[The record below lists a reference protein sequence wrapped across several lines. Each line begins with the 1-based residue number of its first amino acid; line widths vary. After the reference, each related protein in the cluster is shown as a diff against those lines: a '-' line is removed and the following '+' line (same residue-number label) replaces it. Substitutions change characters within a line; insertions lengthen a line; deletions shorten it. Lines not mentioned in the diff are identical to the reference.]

1 MAFNLP
7 SPQALHTS
15 GSSVNVGTLGT
26 VTSLSTKSGGNLP
39 MSTNASQCINNTSSN
54 ATGVPAGV
62 FFGINGQNVTST
74 VDGTTEAKVLLW
86 STQYNAPNRIQSSSL
101 ANGGSR
107 LRLGSGASPT
117 LNYKDYFIGGN
128 DTPFC
133 SAQSGPV
140 TMCID
145 LSDTSHNNEV
155 GTFDL
160 SKVSAYGHA
169 SVRFNL
175 VGGSTTQTFF
185 QRSFL
190 FTTTKDSANI
200 PKFTGVSSFD
210 EAVALLQGTGY
221 TTKIGA
227 WITKSGSSIFLPCPF
242 QIGDGTSATTFND
255 NGAAIV
261 SPASNLA
268 GQENFRLTDDAMR
281 VYASLRNNAADSITL
296 SGSYS
301 WGTPA
306 DWDFN
311 ISNASTINING
322 ATFSGM
328 GDFRVGSSVSG
339 AATFSLATGKVLKIL
354 NNADLKG
361 STINGNC
368 DLTVGTL
375 TTLDSLTITG
385 ILDFEVAGTYTLTNS
400 TVGAVINRS
409 GGAVIINN
417 VGSTITTNTGPNITI
432 VLPAKNISVTG
443 IVAGSRLR
451 VYNETTSAQVV
462 NEVVSGTSYTA
473 SYAEGVGYS
482 VGDVLDLRVT
492 KIDKLEFSSTVVV
505 GSAGWNSLVSQD
517 SNPVYAAHGVNGAT
531 VSGISW
537 DSGNLQFDFNDAD
550 NKIDGADIGAWYYY
564 FITTEVGIAEAFK
577 ALNWPQIN
585 KITNVSSNVSMTFD
599 NTKSAPLRINNCWID
614 KDDGSSII
622 ATASN
627 SIQIDPP
634 AVFVAQAGSSGLTP
648 EQATEL
654 TAVKAKTDLLNFTG
668 ADIKATLDGEAVV
681 TDTASRNASKADVSG
696 LSTFDPAAD
705 TVANVTLVATTTT
718 LTNGAGGATEEQVQ
732 TIVNGLNDFDPASDT
747 VVTDTASRNASKADL
762 NPVTAELGKV
772 DTSLQQ
778 RNVPMFDPV
787 RNRNYGQSG
796 Y

>member
-7 SPQALHTS
+7 SAQYLMTTS
-15 GSSVNVGTLGT
+15 ASDANRGQFRSTGGLGRKT
-26 VTSLSTKSGGNLP
+26 GGNFPITTAAAEMVNSSGEKGVYFGLDAQD
-39 MSTNASQCINNTSSN
+39 STGATNGTSS
-54 ATGVPAGV
+54 G
-62 FFGINGQNVTST
+62 
-74 VDGTTEAKVLLW
+74 KVIVASW
-86 STQYNAPNRIQSSSL
+86 QFNAPNRIQVNTLVNRGVVFRL
-101 ANGGSR
+101 A
-107 LRLGSGASPT
+107 SGTGNSPT
-117 LNYKDYFIGGN
+117 DFREFSIAGN
-128 DTPFC
+128 DTPQA
-133 SAQSGPV
+133 SAQAGGV
-140 TMCID
+140 TMCVSLD
-145 LSDTSHNNEV
+145 ATGFDTSG
-155 GTFDL
+155 GTYDP
-160 SKVSAYGHA
+160 SAATAWG
-169 SVRFNL
+169 FGTNKINL
-175 VGGSTTQTFF
+175 AGNSSSAAFF
-185 QRSFL
+185 QRVFL
-190 FTTTKDSANI
+190 FDSDKGAANL
-200 PKFTGVSSFD
+200 PTFTGASNFTD
-210 EAVALLQGTGY
+210 AVTVVQGTNY
-221 TTKIGA
+221 TNKIGS
-227 WITKSGSSIFLPCPF
+227 WVTKSGTAIFLPCPF
-242 QIGDGTSATTFND
+242 SIGDGSTATIFND
-255 NGAAIV
+255 NAASVI
-261 SPASNLA
+261 SPSNA
-268 GQENFRLTDDAMR
+268 ADNQKNFRITDDAMK
-281 VYASLRNNAADSITL
+281 VYLDMRDNAADSATL
-296 SGSYS
+296 SGSYT
-301 WGTPA
+301 WGTAA

-311 ISNASTINING
+311 VNNASTCLLSGNF
-322 ATFSGM
+322 TGM
-328 GDFRVGSSVSG
+328 GKFKIGSSV
-339 AATFSLATGKVLKIL
+339 TATGTFDLDGTQKVESYGATINSITVKGQLKIRS
-354 NNADLKG
+354 NE
-361 STINGNC
+361 
-368 DLTVGTL
+368 V
-375 TTLDSLTITG
+375 TTFTG
-385 ILDFEVAGTYTLTNS
+385 INVQLLAFDVAGTYTLTNS
-400 TVGAVINRS
+400 IINEVTNTS

-451 VYNETTSAQVV
+451 VYNKTTSAQVV

-482 VGDVLDLRVT
+482 VGNVLDLRVT

-505 GSAGWNSLVSQD
+505 GSTGWNSLVSQ
-517 SNPVYAAHGVNGAT
+517 SANPVYAAHGVNGAT

-550 NKIDGADIGAWYYY
+550 NQIDGADIGAWYYY

-585 KITNVSSNVSMTFD
+585 KITNVTSNVSMTFD
-599 NTKSAPLRINNCWID
+599 NTKSTPLRINNCWID
-614 KDDGSSII
+614 KDNGSSII

-648 EQATEL
+648 GQATEL

-696 LSTFDPAAD
+696 VRTFNPATD

-718 LTNGAGGATEEQVQ
+718 LTNGAGGATEAQVQ

-778 RNVPMFDPV
+778 RNVNMSEPV
-787 RNRNYGQSG
+787 KKRNYGQSG
-796 Y
+796 F

>member
-1 MAFNLP
+1 MAFYIPNAQYLMTTN
-7 SPQALHTS
+7 A
-15 GSSVNVGTLGT
+15 NDKNRGTFRTAPLLNRKT
-26 VTSLSTKSGGNLP
+26 GGNFP
-39 MSTNASQCINNTSSN
+39 ISTNAAQMQNSSGERGVYFGLD
-54 ATGVPAGV
+54 AQDGTGA
-62 FFGINGQNVTST
+62 I
-74 VDGTTEAKVLLW
+74 DGTTSDRVILSSW
-86 STQYNAPNRIQSSSL
+86 QFNAPNRIQVDTLVNRGVVFRLASGLGNSPTDFVEFSIAGNDTPQASAQAGGVTMCVSLDAGGFDTSGGTYNAGAATAWGFGTNKSSLVGSSSSL
-101 ANGGSR
+101 A
-107 LRLGSGASPT
+107 
-117 LNYKDYFIGGN
+117 
-128 DTPFC
+128 
-133 SAQSGPV
+133 
-140 TMCID
+140 
-145 LSDTSHNNEV
+145 
-155 GTFDL
+155 
-160 SKVSAYGHA
+160 
-169 SVRFNL
+169 
-175 VGGSTTQTFF
+175 FF
-185 QRSFL
+185 QRVFL
-190 FTTTKDSANI
+190 FDSAKGAAKL

-210 EAVALLQGTGY
+210 DAVTIIQGTDY
-221 TTKIGA
+221 NDKIGS
-227 WITKSGSSIFLPCPF
+227 WVTKSGSSVFLPCPF
-242 QIGDGTSATTFND
+242 SFGDGSTATTFND
-255 NGAAIV
+255 NGGSVISPSNNAAK
-261 SPASNLA
+261 
-268 GQENFRLTDDAMR
+268 QENFRITNDAMR
-281 VYASLRNNAADSITL
+281 VYADMRNDAADSITL
-296 SGSYS
+296 SGSYN

-339 AATFSLATGKVLKIL
+339 AATFNLATGKVVKIL

-368 DLTVGTL
+368 DLTVNTL

-400 TVGAVINRS
+400 TVGVVINRS

-451 VYNETTSAQVV
+451 VYNKTTSAQVV

-517 SNPVYAAHGVNGAT
+517 PNPVYAAHGVNGAT

-585 KITNVSSNVSMTFD
+585 KITNVSSIVSMTFD
-599 NTKSAPLRINNCWID
+599 NTKSAPLRITNCWID

-787 RNRNYGQSG
+787 RKRNYGQSG